1 LIGSLKIALA
11 LALLAPVAVTGTVPP
26 VAAHSVGVDEPA
38 DLSNEDGLQLER
50 VVTMVSTAHEFL
62 LENQNRDGSFSLL
75 RSERESGSAAPIAV
89 TGLASLSLMASGRLP
104 AGRSVRGSLGR
115 PVQRAVRWL
124 IDRCDEHGEF
134 RADDDTVS
142 KMHGQGYALLA
153 LTHAVGMYGNN
164 EPERVRLHGAIERAV
179 QLVDRTQGL
188 QGGWYY
194 DAKRSTH
201 HEGSITVCMIQALRA
216 AKDAGFVVDPDV
228 IKKAEGYMKRSQD
241 KESGRFRYAIGND
254 RMTWALTAAALATLN
269 AMGNYGSVE
278 LNNGFD
284 ALRREDPFT
293 GAGRPDMFQLYGAFY
308 AAQSYWAWHDARLF
322 ESWWPHF
329 LDYCDKQQRDDGSFS
344 HGKYG
349 KVYATAI
356 VSLTLQV
363 PLGYLPM
370 FQR

>member
-1 LIGSLKIALA
+1 MIVSGEILLA
-11 LALLAPVAVTGTVPP
+11 LALLTHSGVPASTGI
-26 VAAHSVGVDEPA
+26 DESA

-50 VVTMVSTAHEFL
+50 VMTMVEAAHEFL
-62 LENQNRDGSFSLL
+62 LENQNIDGSFSLL

-89 TGLASLSLMASGRLP
+89 TGLASLSLMASGGLP
-104 AGRSVRGSLGR
+104 AGQGTGGAMGQ

-124 IDRCDEHGEF
+124 IDRCDEQGEF

-153 LTHAVGMYGNN
+153 LTHAVGMYGEN
-164 EPERVRLHGAIERAV
+164 EPERARLHAAIERAV
-179 QLVDRTQGL
+179 QLVERTQGL

-194 DAKRSTH
+194 DAKRSTA

-216 AKDAGFVVDPDV
+216 AKDAGFVVEPAV
-228 IKKAEGYMKRSQD
+228 ITKAEGYMKRSQD
-241 KESGRFRYAIGND
+241 RESGRFRYAIGND

-269 AMGNYGSVE
+269 ALGDYGSGE
-278 LNNGFD
+278 LANGFD

-293 GAGRPDMFQLYGAFY
+293 GAGRTDMFQLYGAFY
-308 AAQSYWAWHDARLF
+308 AAQSYWAWHDTRLF
-322 ESWWPHF
+322 ENWWPHF
-329 LDYCDKQQRDDGSFS
+329 LDYCAKQQRPDGSFS

-349 KVYATAI
+349 KVYATSI

-363 PLGYLPM
+363 PLGYLPL